1 MNDKELKENTIRS
14 AIFVNIIAIMA
25 FAFFIAN
32 FTSNNINISEFI
44 TISIIILIF
53 TIILN
58 YLIFYEM
65 KFSKYKK
72 ESVLLVNNNLSTD
85 KYTEVICTHRYFHP
99 ELPSNKK
106 LYAII
111 DIDGTVSICY
121 EDNEDKDILHPV
133 YSISKESFSTYY
145 RLKND

>member
-14 AIFVNIIAIMA
+14 AIFVNLIAIMA

-72 ESVLLVNNNLSTD
+72 ESVLLVNNNLS
-85 KYTEVICTHRYFHP
+85 R
-99 ELPSNKK
+99 NKQFNWNSILIDTNDNLQEIASEIYWK
-106 LYAII
+106 NSGAI
-111 DIDGTVSICY
+111 TV
-121 EDNEDKDILHPV
+121 
-133 YSISKESFSTYY
+133 
-145 RLKND
+145 